1 MAWRRVYVK
10 EKSNKMSVHDTGNWS
25 EKKKAEALQYWIA
38 CGNLKKTSAKTQ
50 IPYETLKKWKQQDW
64 WLNGVKDAQ
73 TEEYTVL
80 DTQLSKGIDKSLT
93 ELMKRMKEGDS
104 VYDPKTGTIKQ
115 VPVKMRDLNTTF
127 HNLLE
132 KQMLIRKQP
141 TKIVH
146 QDTTANQLKNLAEE
160 FAKFVTGIEKKDKL
174 EDVSI
179 LVEGED
185 VVQNEDGTY
194 VLKEQQDAV
203 HVRGQEKL

>member
-38 CGNLKKTSAKTQ
+38 CGNLKKTSVKTQ

-127 HNLLE
+127 HNLL
-132 KQMLIRKQP
+132 
-141 TKIVH
+141 
-146 QDTTANQLKNLAEE
+146 
-160 FAKFVTGIEKKDKL
+160 
-174 EDVSI
+174 
-179 LVEGED
+179 
-185 VVQNEDGTY
+185 
-194 VLKEQQDAV
+194 
-203 HVRGQEKL
+203 